1 MMEIMKVIIELVNKI
16 MIFFDLN
23 VFFLVKNLKIFKK
36 FVLNIIGIFK
46 KNENFVVIKCEV
58 LIKIVFKMVVFEC
71 EVFGINVSIWKVL
84 MIKVVL

>member
-1 MMEIMKVIIELVNKI
+1 MMEIMKVIIELVIKI

-46 KNENFVVIKCEV
+46 KNENFVVMKCEV